1 MRLVNRPR
9 LITIRPYEN
18 INDKMQ
24 NFNQIKQSALAHFQE
39 LGFPTTRQED
49 WRFTNLKELQQM
61 TFENPPGLNGN
72 ILPDNRIHP
81 LSFTETTTQVF
92 VNGFPQSELNSNGFP
107 VDMIIKDLS
116 VLSEQNLELNE
127 IGLNNIFN
135 YSQHPFVAQNTSEM
149 KNGIYIHIPN
159 EMVIEK
165 PLHLLWVITGNQPIQ
180 VFPRVLIQCDDSA
193 RVTIIEH
200 FVTLSTVQTFT
211 NAVTEIQMGENAK
224 VEYLRIQNEG
234 QSVYHISALGVCQDA
249 HSQFNGHTLTFGG
262 KLTRNDVDIQLT
274 GEGAECRL
282 NGLYAMR
289 NKQHVDNHTVI
300 RHIAPHTTSNENYKG
315 IVTDQA
321 QGVFDGKIV
330 VSKNAA
336 KTDAVQTNR
345 NILLSDSAGVNSN
358 PCLEIY
364 TDDVACKHGSTT
376 GQLDDDA
383 IFYLQSRGID
393 PRSAKGLLINGFS
406 AEIIDGIKQKSVKL
420 YLNNLLAN
428 WLTQNKLGD

>member
-1 MRLVNRPR
+1 
-9 LITIRPYEN
+9 
-18 INDKMQ
+18 MQ
-24 NFNQIKQSALAHFQE
+24 KFNQFKKLALTHFQE
-39 LGFPTTRQED
+39 LGFPTTQLEG

-72 ILPDNRIHP
+72 ILPDNRIQP
-81 LSFTETTTQVF
+81 LSFSDTATLVI
-92 VNGFPQSELNSNGFP
+92 VNGFPQSGLNSNGFP
-107 VDMIIKDLS
+107 ADLVIKDLS
-116 VLSEQNLELNE
+116 ILSEQNPELNE
-127 IGLNNIFN
+127 IELNNIFN
-135 YSQHPFVAQNTSEM
+135 YSQHPFAAQNTSQM

-165 PLHLLWVITGNQPIQ
+165 PLHLLWLLTGNQPIQ
-180 VFPRVLIQCDDSA
+180 VFPRVFIQCDDSA

-200 FVTLSTVQTFT
+200 FETLSNVPAFT
-211 NAVTEIQMGENAK
+211 NAVTEIQMGENAQ

-234 QSVYHISALGVCQDA
+234 ESVYHISALGVCQDA

-274 GEGAECRL
+274 AEGAECRL
-282 NGLYAMR
+282 NGLYAMC

-300 RHIAPHTTSNENYKG
+300 RHIAPHTTSHENYKG

-330 VSKNAA
+330 VSKNAV

-393 PRSAKGLLINGFS
+393 PLTAQGLLINGF
-406 AEIIDGIKQKSVKL
+406 ATEIIDGIKQQSVKL
-420 YLNNLLAN
+420 YINNLLSN
-428 WLTQNKLGD
+428 WLAQNKSGN